1 MHSALLGINTMNSE
15 CMAMLAEQWE
25 HICQNYSSDDLLYA
39 FQFIQ
44 DHSLV
49 LVEEFYKNMLIEKE
63 SAEFFSDELI
73 QQRLRDTLNQ
83 WLLESFSVG
92 INKSYLAAVKKQHMV
107 GHVHARVGI
116 PSWLIMHG
124 VREIE
129 RKMFELF
136 VEKKN
141 KNALTTCSYIVQIM
155 AFATEIMCRSYEAKT
170 FANQEVKHSYR
181 LFSAMQDVAVQ
192 KDKQRS
198 TLLDWENELMFKV
211 FSGSTGFKHPILS
224 KSEFGL
230 WFIHKASY
238 AFTGSDQVQ
247 LIIDRIYQ
255 VDKLNVEVM
264 QCEKKD
270 QVLGLIQ
277 SIRDLNREI
286 QHLVDQLFQVSEYI
300 ESGNDSLTQLLNRRY
315 LNTIISRE
323 ITFSRQNN
331 APLSLLA
338 IDADF
343 FKSINDKFGHTAGD
357 LALKFIAEA
366 LQKYSQ
372 GSDYAF
378 RVGGEEF
385 LLLLVDTDLDRAISI
400 AESIRKYVEH
410 GMISTSQGQQFKFT
424 VSIGCAL
431 YDGHPD
437 YQKFLDASDTA
448 LYAAKNTGRNRVY
461 IANHTDQ
468 NCFS

>member
-1 MHSALLGINTMNSE
+1 MNNE
-15 CMAMLAEQWE
+15 CMALLAEQWK
-25 HICQNYSSDDLLYA
+25 HICQNYSSDDLLHA

-44 DHSLV
+44 EHSLI
-49 LVEEFYKNMLIEKE
+49 LVEEFYKNMLLEKE
-63 SAEFFSDELI
+63 SAEFFSDDLI

-92 INKSYLAAVKKQHMV
+92 INKSFTEAVKKQRMV

-116 PSWLIMHG
+116 PSWLIMRG

-129 RKMFELF
+129 RKMFELLS
-136 VEKKN
+136 EAEYKS
-141 KNALTTCSYIVQIM
+141 ALTTCSYIVQIM
-155 AFATEIMCRSYEAKT
+155 GFATEIMCRSYEAKT
-170 FANQEVKHSYR
+170 VANQEVKHSYR

-198 TLLDWENELMFKV
+198 SLLDWENDLMFKV
-211 FSGSTGFKHPILS
+211 FSGGHNFKHPMLS

-238 AFTGSDQVQ
+238 AFAGSDQVQ

-255 VDKLNVEVM
+255 VDQLNDVVVQCVEK
-264 QCEKKD
+264 EKI
-270 QVLGLIQ
+270 LTLIQ

-286 QHLVDQLFQVSEYI
+286 QLLVDQLFQVSEYI
-300 ESGNDSLTQLLNRRY
+300 ESGNDALTQLLNRRY
-315 LNTIISRE
+315 LNTIIGRE
-323 ITFSRQNN
+323 ITFSRQNRT
-331 APLSLLA
+331 PLSLLA

-343 FKSINDKFGHTAGD
+343 FKSINDKFGHAAGD

-385 LLLLVDTDLDRAISI
+385 LLLLVDTDLERAISV
-400 AESIRKYVEH
+400 AESIRQYVEH
-410 GMISTSQGQQFKFT
+410 GMIATSQGQQFKFT
-424 VSIGCAL
+424 VSIGCVL
-431 YDGHPD
+431 FDGHPD
-437 YQKFLDASDTA
+437 YQKFLDAADTA

-461 IANHTDQ
+461 VAQSTLQ
-468 NCFS
+468 ATLA

>member
-1 MHSALLGINTMNSE
+1 MNNE
-15 CMAMLAEQWE
+15 CMALLAEQWK
-25 HICQNYSSDDLLYA
+25 HICQNYSSDDLLHA

-44 DHSLV
+44 EHSLV
-49 LVEEFYKNMLIEKE
+49 LVEEFYKNMLLEKE
-63 SAEFFSDELI
+63 SAEFFSDDLI

-92 INKSYLAAVKKQHMV
+92 INKSFTEAVKKQRMV

-116 PSWLIMHG
+116 PSWLIMRG

-129 RKMFELF
+129 RKMFELLS
-136 VEKKN
+136 EAEYKS
-141 KNALTTCSYIVQIM
+141 ALTTCSYIVQIM
-155 AFATEIMCRSYEAKT
+155 GFATEIMCRSYEAKT
-170 FANQEVKHSYR
+170 VANQEVKHSYR

-198 TLLDWENELMFKV
+198 SLLDWENDLMFKV
-211 FSGSTGFKHPILS
+211 FSGGNNFKHPMLS

-238 AFTGSDQVQ
+238 AFAGSDQVQ

-255 VDKLNVEVM
+255 VDQLNDVVVQCVEK
-264 QCEKKD
+264 EKI
-270 QVLGLIQ
+270 LTLIQ

-286 QHLVDQLFQVSEYI
+286 QLLVDQLFQVSEYI
-300 ESGNDSLTQLLNRRY
+300 ESGNDALTQLLNRRY
-315 LNTIISRE
+315 LNTIIGRE
-323 ITFSRQNN
+323 ITFSRQNRT
-331 APLSLLA
+331 PLSLLA

-343 FKSINDKFGHTAGD
+343 FKSINDKFGHAAGD

-385 LLLLVDTDLDRAISI
+385 LLLLVDTDLERAISV
-400 AESIRKYVEH
+400 AESIRQYVEH
-410 GMISTSQGQQFKFT
+410 GMIATSQGQQFKFT
-424 VSIGCAL
+424 VSIGCVL
-431 YDGHPD
+431 FDGHPD
-437 YQKFLDASDTA
+437 YQKFLDAADTA

-461 IANHTDQ
+461 VAQSTLQ
-468 NCFS
+468 ATLA

>member
-1 MHSALLGINTMNSE
+1 MAL
-15 CMAMLAEQWE
+15 LAEQWK
-25 HICQNYSSDDLLYA
+25 HICQNYSSDDLLHA

-44 DHSLV
+44 EHSLV
-49 LVEEFYKNMLIEKE
+49 LVEEFYKNMLLEKE
-63 SAEFFSDELI
+63 SAEFFSDDLI

-92 INKSYLAAVKKQHMV
+92 INKSFTEAVKKQRMV

-116 PSWLIMHG
+116 PSWLIMRG

-129 RKMFELF
+129 RKMFELLSDA
-136 VEKKN
+136 EYKS
-141 KNALTTCSYIVQIM
+141 ALTTCSYIVQIM
-155 AFATEIMCRSYEAKT
+155 GFATEIMCRSYEAKT
-170 FANQEVKHSYR
+170 VVNQEVKHSYR

-198 TLLDWENELMFKV
+198 SLLDWENDLMFKV
-211 FSGSTGFKHPILS
+211 FSGGNNFKHPMLS

-238 AFTGSDQVQ
+238 AFAGSDQVQ

-255 VDKLNVEVM
+255 VDQLNDVVVQCVEK
-264 QCEKKD
+264 EKT
-270 QVLGLIQ
+270 LTLIQ

-286 QHLVDQLFQVSEYI
+286 QLLVDQLFQVSEYI
-300 ESGNDSLTQLLNRRY
+300 ESGNDALTQLLNRRY
-315 LNTIISRE
+315 LNTIIGRE
-323 ITFSRQNN
+323 ITFSRQNRT
-331 APLSLLA
+331 PLSLLA

-343 FKSINDKFGHTAGD
+343 FKSINDKFGHAAGD

-385 LLLLVDTDLDRAISI
+385 LLLLVDTDLERAISV
-400 AESIRKYVEH
+400 AESIRQYVEH
-410 GMISTSQGQQFKFT
+410 GMIATSQGQQFKFT
-424 VSIGCAL
+424 VSIGCVL
-431 YDGHPD
+431 FDGHPD
-437 YQKFLDASDTA
+437 YQKFLDAADTA

-461 IANHTDQ
+461 VAQSTLQ
-468 NCFS
+468 ATLA

>member
-1 MHSALLGINTMNSE
+1 MAL
-15 CMAMLAEQWE
+15 LAEQWK
-25 HICQNYSSDDLLYA
+25 HICQNYSSDDLLHA

-44 DHSLV
+44 EHSLV
-49 LVEEFYKNMLIEKE
+49 LVEEFYKNMLLEKE
-63 SAEFFSDELI
+63 SAEFFSDDLI

-92 INKSYLAAVKKQHMV
+92 INKSFTEAVKKQRMV

-116 PSWLIMHG
+116 PSWLIMRG

-129 RKMFELF
+129 RKMFELLS
-136 VEKKN
+136 EAEYKS
-141 KNALTTCSYIVQIM
+141 ALTTCSYIVQIM
-155 AFATEIMCRSYEAKT
+155 GFATEIMCRSYEAKT
-170 FANQEVKHSYR
+170 VANQEVKHSYR

-198 TLLDWENELMFKV
+198 SLLDWENDLMFKV
-211 FSGSTGFKHPILS
+211 FSGGHNFKHPMLS

-238 AFTGSDQVQ
+238 AFAGSDQVQ

-255 VDKLNVEVM
+255 VDQLNDVVVQCVEK
-264 QCEKKD
+264 EKI
-270 QVLGLIQ
+270 LTLIQ

-286 QHLVDQLFQVSEYI
+286 QLLVDQLFQVSEYI
-300 ESGNDSLTQLLNRRY
+300 ESGNDALTQLLNRRY
-315 LNTIISRE
+315 LNTIIGRE
-323 ITFSRQNN
+323 ITFSRQNRT
-331 APLSLLA
+331 PLSLLA

-343 FKSINDKFGHTAGD
+343 FKSINDKFGHAAGD

-385 LLLLVDTDLDRAISI
+385 LLLLVDTDLERAISV
-400 AESIRKYVEH
+400 AESIRQYVEH
-410 GMISTSQGQQFKFT
+410 GMIATSQGQQFKFT
-424 VSIGCAL
+424 VSIGCVL
-431 YDGHPD
+431 FDGHPD
-437 YQKFLDASDTA
+437 YQKFLDAADTA

-461 IANHTDQ
+461 VAQSTLQ
-468 NCFS
+468 ATLA

>member
-1 MHSALLGINTMNSE
+1 MAL
-15 CMAMLAEQWE
+15 LAEQWK
-25 HICQNYSSDDLLYA
+25 HICQNYSSDDLLHA

-44 DHSLV
+44 EHSLV
-49 LVEEFYKNMLIEKE
+49 LVEEFYKNMLLEKE
-63 SAEFFSDELI
+63 SAEFFSDDLI

-92 INKSYLAAVKKQHMV
+92 INKSFTEAVKKQRMV

-116 PSWLIMHG
+116 PSWLIMRG

-129 RKMFELF
+129 RKMFELLSDA
-136 VEKKN
+136 EYKS
-141 KNALTTCSYIVQIM
+141 ALTTCSYIVQIM
-155 AFATEIMCRSYEAKT
+155 GFATEIMCRSYEAKT
-170 FANQEVKHSYR
+170 VANQEVKHSYR

-198 TLLDWENELMFKV
+198 SLLDWENDLMFKV
-211 FSGSTGFKHPILS
+211 FSGGNNFKHPMLS

-238 AFTGSDQVQ
+238 AFAGSDQVQ

-255 VDKLNVEVM
+255 VDQLNDVVVQCVEK
-264 QCEKKD
+264 EKT
-270 QVLGLIQ
+270 LTLIQ

-286 QHLVDQLFQVSEYI
+286 QLLVDQLFQVSEYI
-300 ESGNDSLTQLLNRRY
+300 ESGNDALTQLLNRRY
-315 LNTIISRE
+315 LNTIIGRE
-323 ITFSRQNN
+323 ITFSRQNRT
-331 APLSLLA
+331 PLSLLA

-343 FKSINDKFGHTAGD
+343 FKSINDKFGHAAGD

-385 LLLLVDTDLDRAISI
+385 LLLLVDTDLERAISV
-400 AESIRKYVEH
+400 AESIRQYVEH
-410 GMISTSQGQQFKFT
+410 GMIATSQGQQFKFT
-424 VSIGCAL
+424 VSIGCVL
-431 YDGHPD
+431 FDGHPD
-437 YQKFLDASDTA
+437 YQKFLDAADTA

-461 IANHTDQ
+461 VAQSTLQ
-468 NCFS
+468 ATLA